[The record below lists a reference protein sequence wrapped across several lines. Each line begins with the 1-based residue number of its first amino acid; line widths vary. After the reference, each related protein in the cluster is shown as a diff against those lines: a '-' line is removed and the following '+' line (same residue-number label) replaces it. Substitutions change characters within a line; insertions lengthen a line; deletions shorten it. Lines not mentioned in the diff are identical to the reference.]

1 MLLWITFIIM
11 KNNIISILIIS
22 FMLLAGCGSARV
34 NESISHDNE
43 NTYID
48 IEELN
53 SRSHDDGIPW
63 IDSVISVAPAENGMY
78 IADSTGTGKYL
89 FYYD

>member
-1 MLLWITFIIM
+1 MFICITFIAM
-11 KNNIISILIIS
+11 KKTKISVFIIS
-22 FMLLAGCGSARV
+22 FMLLAGCSSTGV
-34 NESISHDNE
+34 NENISHDNE

-53 SRSHDDGIPW
+53 NRSQDDGIPW